1 MPTYRQILPG
11 CNASRHAA
19 AAAQRLVSD
28 KFAVF

>member
-11 CNASRHAA
+11 WIASRRAA
-19 AAAQRLVSD
+19 AAPQRLVSD